1 MNEADGESVTARAD
15 EPEIVLI
22 AAVADNGVIG
32 AGNDMPWR
40 LPSDLRRFKRL
51 TVGRPVIMGRKT
63 FQSIGKPL
71 PDRPNIVVTRDA
83 SFNAKG
89 ANVVATVEAAVELA
103 RELARNRGAD
113 SIIIMGGGEIYR
125 ATIAL
130 ADRLEITRVHAMP
143 EGDTHFPDIDV
154 ERWRETGREGPE
166 RGEKDSTD
174 VTFVTYRR
182 RV

>member
-1 MNEADGESVTARAD
+1 MG

-22 AAVADNGVIG
+22 AAVADNDVIG

-83 SFNAKG
+83 SFDAKG
-89 ANVVATVEAAVELA
+89 ADVVATVEAAIELA
-103 RELARNRGAD
+103 RRLARDGGAD
-113 SIIIMGGGEIYR
+113 SVIVMGGGEIYR

-143 EGDTHFPDIDV
+143 EGDTHFPDIDAGQ
-154 ERWRETGREGPE
+154 WRETAREGPE
-166 RGEKDSTD
+166 RGEKDSAE
-174 VTFVTYRR
+174 VTYLTYRR

>member
-1 MNEADGESVTARAD
+1 MSEADGESVAARAN

-71 PDRPNIVVTRDA
+71 PDRPNIVITRDA
-83 SFNAKG
+83 SFDAKG
-89 ANVVATVEAAVELA
+89 AHVVATVEAAVELA
-103 RELARNRGAD
+103 RKLAGETDAD
-113 SIIIMGGGEIYR
+113 SVVIMGGGEIYR

-143 EGDTHFPDIDV
+143 DGDTHFPDIDV
-154 ERWRETGREGPE
+154 ESWRETDREGPQ
-166 RGEKDSTD
+166 RGEDDSAE